1 MFVAMLEE
9 AGKARYDLSSL
20 RTGIMAGT
28 SCPIEVMQR
37 VIDEMHMSE
46 VTIAYG
52 MTETSPVSF
61 QCFVDDPIEQRV
73 ATVGRVLPHLE
84 AKVVDGEGAIVPVGE
99 AGELCIRG
107 YSVMRGYWNDEERTR
122 ESIVGGWMH
131 SGDLASLDEDGFC
144 RIVGRV
150 KDMIIRGGENVY
162 PREVED
168 YLFRHPAI
176 REAQVF
182 GIPDAKYGE
191 QVCAWVVPHEGVEL
205 TPEEVIAFCDGQIA
219 HFKVP
224 KHVRIVDELP
234 MTVTGKPQKFVMRE
248 RMMREGYAGG
258 TSQD

>member
-1 MFVAMLEE
+1 MTVRDG
-9 AGKARYDLSSL
+9 AGSSAGPWSRSRYTAGGDATVLSPATKARVSDASEDL
-20 RTGIMAGT
+20 
-28 SCPIEVMQR
+28 V
-37 VIDEMHMSE
+37 D
-46 VTIAYG
+46 
-52 MTETSPVSF
+52 
-61 QCFVDDPIEQRV
+61 VDD
-73 ATVGRVLPHLE
+73 
-84 AKVVDGEGAIVPVGE
+84 VVETRLGPDVRLGE

-107 YSVMRGYWNDEERTR
+107 YSVMRGHCNDEERTR

-131 SGDLASLDEDGFC
+131 SGDLASLDEAGFC

-191 QVCAWVVPHEGVEL
+191 QVCAWVAPHEGAAL
-205 TPEEVIAFCDGQIA
+205 KPEDVIGFCAGQIA

-248 RMMREGYAGG
+248 WMVREGYAGRRAECLKPIELDASQCG
-258 TSQD
+258 VCACSRRRSSKARMSRRPSAITST

>member
-1 MFVAMLEE
+1 
-9 AGKARYDLSSL
+9 
-20 RTGIMAGT
+20 MAGT

-84 AKVVDGEGAIVPVGE
+84 GKVVDGEGAIVPVGE
-99 AGELCIRG
+99 SGELCIRG

-122 ESIVGGWMH
+122 ESIAGGWMH
-131 SGDLASLDEDGFC
+131 SGDLASFDEDGFC

-168 YLFRHPAI
+168 YLFRHGPSI

-182 GIPDAKYGE
+182 GIPDEKYGE
-191 QVCAWVVPHEGVEL
+191 QVCAWVVPHEGHRG
-205 TPEEVIAFCDGQIA
+205 AD
-219 HFKVP
+219 
-224 KHVRIVDELP
+224 
-234 MTVTGKPQKFVMRE
+234 
-248 RMMREGYAGG
+248 AGG
-258 TSQD
+258 GDWVLRRRDRALQGAEARAHGGRAADDGDGEASEVRDAGVDGEGGECGGNFPRLNHAL